1 MGLVDYTQTG
11 QVELLR
17 RKCETSLTQSDADI
31 AADIA
36 ADVAVADQN
45 CKDIL
50 NYIAK
55 LAGDVD
61 QMDSRYFN
69 ADNVPDDTFQLLFKR
84 STRLEEL
91 KESLHIVKP

>member
-1 MGLVDYTQTG
+1 LGLVDYTQTG

-17 RKCETSLTQSDADI
+17 RKCEESLTQSDV

-91 KESLHIVKP
+91 K